1 MLKEQ
6 FDSLIEATKAAC
18 RSCYG
23 ERLKALALFGSVAR
37 GTMRFDSDI
46 DLLLVVSPLPDGRM
60 RRMDEFRAVDEAMAG
75 ELARAQALGIHTS
88 LSPVFKTPDELRQG
102 SLLFL
107 DMINEARILHD
118 PEGMLKAYFADLG
131 ARLRQL
137 GAQRVQKAGGYY
149 WLLKPDLKPGEDF
162 SL

>member
-6 FDSLIEATKAAC
+6 FDSLIEATRAAC
-18 RSCYG
+18 RRCYG

-75 ELARAQALGIHTS
+75 KLARAQALGIHTS

-107 DMINEARILHD
+107 DMIDEARILHD

-131 ARLRQL
+131 ARLRRL